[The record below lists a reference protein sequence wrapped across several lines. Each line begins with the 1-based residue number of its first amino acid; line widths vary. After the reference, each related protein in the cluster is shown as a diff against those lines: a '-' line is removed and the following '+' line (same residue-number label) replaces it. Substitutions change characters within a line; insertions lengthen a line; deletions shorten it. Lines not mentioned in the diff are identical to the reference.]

1 MKIQVEVN
9 LVASLL
15 MVEIMREN
23 RMVAY
28 QRRIRRRKMPVKV
41 HPVVSLMVE
50 KVVVETLVK
59 MVMMRIMM
67 KEQMEVYL
75 SVIILLKVLLVL
87 T

>member
-1 MKIQVEVN
+1 M
-9 LVASLL
+9 ASLL

-28 QRRIRRRKMPVKV
+28 QRQIRRRKMPVKV

-59 MVMMRIMM
+59 MVTMRIMM